1 MSPQVLEMMDLF
13 GLNINWLKMSSSIPK
28 LSEDWFALF
37 DDWFI
42 YMLSLVEMRMRV
54 GKKLRR
60 SSQFHLSISDN
71 QQIEVISR
79 KY

>member
-28 LSEDWFALF
+28 LSENWFALF

-54 GKKLRR
+54 GEKLRR